1 MTSPL
6 WARTS
11 NATDYGGHPNKRDY
25 GETGCVN
32 ALTDVSAAQIKRM
45 AADLA
50 AIARTIP
57 LWRGVVSRSGTAIS
71 VTGSR
76 PVWADTAAPY
86 NGAAA
91 PTGHP
96 AAALTDTNQV
106 TLTFPATATDEY
118 GNAASISILTC
129 FPLNTAT
136 TWTGTTG
143 SNAVVLAAFADSSSV
158 AIEVW

>member
-1 MTSPL
+1 MTDPL

-11 NATDYGGHPNKRDY
+11 SATDYGGHPNKRDY

-32 ALTDVSAAQIKRM
+32 ALTDVSAEQIKRM

-50 AIARTIP
+50 AVARTIAS
-57 LWRGVVSRSGTAIS
+57 WRGVLSRSGTTITVS
-71 VTGSR
+71 GSR
-76 PVWADTAAPY
+76 PLWADTVVPY
-86 NGAAA
+86 DGSAA

-96 AAALTDTNQV
+96 SAALTDTDEV

-118 GNAASISILTC
+118 GNEAAISVLAC

-136 TWTGTTG
+136 TWDGTTG
-143 SNAVVLAAFADSSSV
+143 SNAVVLNSFADSSSV
-158 AIEVW
+158 AVEVW